1 MAKQDNYKDINQIPQ
16 EKFELV
22 QHDRPIYDAKIETK
36 SITYLGDAARRFSR
50 NGASVAAFIII
61 ILILLFAIIAPFV
74 SKYDVSYVD
83 GTYTRVRPKV
93 EAFERSGFWDGSK
106 SVVASDRYFIY
117 LNAIGMGAEDT
128 DGTGEITW
136 DDGKENEF
144 RAINNFESPYT
155 SQDRRYRDVT
165 VDSYYL
171 SGFKYETITEAKMQD
186 ILEWEAETGL
196 QVIYPMIDK
205 NASMHSQSD
214 ANYWYKH
221 SANGTPLNARGR
233 QMELEDV
240 MEEGLIPNYIYDTD
254 GEVAYYALRDRN
266 MVEVRILYYNYFQYT
281 NGFVPANTFG
291 TDALGYDIMVRVAQG
306 TRLSLALASI
316 VSLFNL
322 TFGALFGALQG
333 YYGGTID
340 LVMDRITDIIGGM
353 PFTVIA
359 ILFQLHLV
367 QTGKVSV
374 FEGVVFAFC
383 FQGWIST
390 ASRVRTQFYR
400 FKNEEY
406 ILSARSMGAGDAR
419 LMIRHIFPNA
429 IGTIITSS
437 VLVIPS
443 TIMSESSLSYI
454 GVINFNSREMTSLG
468 TMLSNGQGYLAT
480 DPHILFIPA
489 IVISLMMISFNLFG
503 NGLRDAFNPSLR
515 GSED

>member
-1 MAKQDNYKDINQIPQ
+1 MANKEFNDIPQ

-36 SITYLGDAARRFSR
+36 SISYLGDAARRFAK

-61 ILILLFAIIAPFV
+61 ILIVLFAVVAPMF
-74 SKYDVSYVD
+74 SPYDVSYVD
-83 GTYTRVRPKV
+83 GTYTRVRPKIQ
-93 EAFERSGFWDGSK
+93 AFERTGFWDGSK
-106 SVVASDRYFIY
+106 TVSASDRYFIY
-117 LNAIGMGAEDT
+117 LNAIGMGAADT
-128 DGTGEITW
+128 DGAGGVTW
-136 DDGKENEF
+136 DEGKEDEF
-144 RAINNFESPYT
+144 RAINSFEDPYVN
-155 SQDRRYRDVT
+155 QDRRYRNVS

-171 SGFKYETITEAKMQD
+171 TGFKYETMTRAKMESIQ
-186 ILEWEAETGL
+186 EWEEETGL
-196 QVIYPMIDK
+196 QVIYPMINK
-205 NASMHSQSD
+205 NESMHSQSD

-240 MEEGLIPNYIYDTD
+240 IADGLIPNYIYNTD
-254 GEVAYYALRDRN
+254 GEIAYYQQRDRT
-266 MVEVRILYYNYFQYT
+266 MVEVRVLYYNYFQYT
-281 NGFVPANTFG
+281 HGFAPANAFG
-291 TDALGYDIMVRVAQG
+291 TDGLGYDIMVRVAQG
-306 TRLSLALASI
+306 TRLSLILASV

-322 TFGALFGALQG
+322 TFGALYGALQG

-340 LVMDRITDIIGGM
+340 LVLDRITDVIGGM
-353 PFTVIA
+353 PFIVIA
-359 ILFQLHLV
+359 TLFQLHLV
-367 QTGKVSV
+367 QTGMVSV
-374 FEGVVFAFC
+374 FEGVIFAFC

-419 LMIRHIFPNA
+419 LMLRHIFPNA

-437 VLVIPS
+437 VLVIPG
-443 TIMSESSLSYI
+443 TIMSESSLSYL
-454 GVINFNSREMTSLG
+454 GVINFNSRAMTSLG

-480 DPHILFIPA
+480 DPHILFAPA